1 MKNTAN
7 TFPSS
12 IANLVLLVFLALAS
26 LPLPAQNNDEQ
37 KIAPELVGKWCFMNI
52 TGSTADVLTNSC
64 ITLNADGSFEA
75 SLDRTTLPNANSMPE
90 LQSSDY
96 GTWWVVGNRLFYNSS
111 SNGKGAYSFQKVNHP
126 RLPNTP
132 MILINGIAFVTA
144 SSHDAW

>member
-1 MKNTAN
+1 MKNTSA
-7 TFPSS
+7 FSRS
-12 IANLVLLVFLALAS
+12 CAQLALLVFLALAYF
-26 LPLPAQNNDEQ
+26 PLLAQNDNEQ

-75 SLDRTTLPNANSMPE
+75 SLDRSALPNANSMPE

-96 GTWWVVGNRLFYNSS
+96 GTWWASGNRLYYNSS
-111 SNGKGAYSFQKVNHP
+111 TNGKGAYSFQKVNHP